1 MGVLVNAITQGKNP
15 VLCYVALAGGAFRC
29 NREVFGV
36 GQVIVADIG
45 GVVSKGL
52 VFIVN
57 LSKNSVF

>member
-1 MGVLVNAITQGKNP
+1 M
-15 VLCYVALAGGAFRC
+15 LCYVALAGGAFRC

-36 GQVIVADIG
+36 GQVIVVDIG